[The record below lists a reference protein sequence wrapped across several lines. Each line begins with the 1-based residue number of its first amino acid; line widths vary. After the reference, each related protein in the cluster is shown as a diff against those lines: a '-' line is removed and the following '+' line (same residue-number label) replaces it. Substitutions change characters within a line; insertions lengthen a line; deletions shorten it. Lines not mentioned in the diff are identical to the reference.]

1 MRDNWLKYFISSN
14 EPLHFD
20 LESAQVYD
28 DLFKKVA
35 EDKTLQTFQERRKAL
50 YNELELRFDSISDVF
65 VKTVIGYSLTSG
77 VYFINEGLS
86 DRRTMHKYSGQ
97 RFREFADMATNS
109 AIQLAKELVSRKKQY
124 RLASS
129 LVSVAICSADKKDIN
144 TVENKLSKLVSSIKF
159 DESTLNR
166 VESFEFLI
174 PAIGYFLDKKDYRT
188 DELLEKIEAMIDFS
202 ILQGD
207 TASTERSKYNS
218 MGFDCIFPSA
228 FNLKIKWYQKKNNKQ
243 QIKEVAKRYAG
254 VYEQL
259 AEERFNLGGIN
270 LEASIMHLENAVKV
284 YQKYELTDSEEM
296 KQAKLR
302 LDELKGEFSEMEHPN
317 SIMRDKNLMDYLNA
331 EEQTQ
336 LNEYIEQFK
345 LMERN
350 EQIEFLV
357 RIVPFITRQEI
368 SENRKKSKQIN
379 QFFEV
384 FPVIMTNEYEQIIFE
399 SNSETTKE
407 SLALFERIQIIGAV
421 LWMHLLPVIFDEKI
435 EVDFSEIIKKH
446 PILSKRSYYINKAF
460 ELFFLGD
467 IYSGLYL
474 LLPQIEWWFR
484 EVAKQAGEQTSN
496 LQSFPVERSK
506 TLTPIF
512 ETEALKSYLG
522 ENRHWL
528 FKKLMI
534 EEPMNIRNKVAH
546 GLEFNDNGYC
556 AYFVLCIM
564 KLLFEQIRKI
574 TS

>member
-1 MRDNWLKYFISSN
+1 MRDNWLEYFISSN

-35 EDKTLQTFQERRKAL
+35 EDKTLQTFQEKRKAL
-50 YNELELRFDSISDVF
+50 YNELELRFDSISDIF

-86 DRRTMHKYSGQ
+86 DRRTMHKYRGQ

-109 AIQLAKELVSRKKQY
+109 AIKLAKELVSRKKQY

-144 TVENKLSKLVSSIKF
+144 TVENELSKLVSSIKF

-174 PAIGYFLDKKDYRT
+174 PAIGYFLNKKDYRT

-202 ILQGD
+202 ILQRD

-228 FNLKIKWYQKKNNKQ
+228 FNLKIKWYQKKNGKQ

-270 LEASIMHLENAVKV
+270 LEASIMHLENAIKV

-302 LDELKGEFSEMEHPN
+302 LDELKGEFSEMEPPN
-317 SIMRDKNLMDYLNA
+317 SIMRDKNLMDYLSA
-331 EEQTQ
+331 EEQTE

-407 SLALFERIQIIGAV
+407 SLALFESIQIIGAT

-435 EVDFSEIIKKH
+435 EVDFSEIIKQH
-446 PILSKRSYYINKAF
+446 PILSKRSYYINKSF

-496 LQSFPVERSK
+496 LKSFPVERSK

-522 ENRHWL
+522 EDRHWL

-556 AYFVLCIM
+556 VYFVLCIM
-564 KLLFEQIRKI
+564 KLLFEQIGKI

>member
-35 EDKTLQTFQERRKAL
+35 EDKTLQTFQEKRKAL
-50 YNELELRFDSISDVF
+50 YNELELRFDSISDIF

-77 VYFINEGLS
+77 MYFINEGLS
-86 DRRTMHKYSGQ
+86 DRRTMHKYRGQ

-174 PAIGYFLDKKDYRT
+174 PAIGYFLNKKDYRT

-218 MGFDCIFPSA
+218 MGFDYIFPSA
-228 FNLKIKWYQKKNNKQ
+228 FNLKIKWYQKKNGKQ

-270 LEASIMHLENAVKV
+270 LEASIMHLENAIKV

-317 SIMRDKNLMDYLNA
+317 SIMRDKNLMDYLSA

-407 SLALFERIQIIGAV
+407 SLALFESIQIIGAT
-421 LWMHLLPVIFDEKI
+421 LWMHLLTVIFDEKI
-435 EVDFSEIIKKH
+435 EVDFSEIIKQH
-446 PILSKRSYYINKAF
+446 PILSKRSYYINKSF

-496 LQSFPVERSK
+496 LKSFPVERSK

-522 ENRHWL
+522 EDRHWL

-556 AYFVLCIM
+556 VYFVLCIM
-564 KLLFEQIRKI
+564 KLLFEQIVKI

>member
-1 MRDNWLKYFISSN
+1 
-14 EPLHFD
+14 
-20 LESAQVYD
+20 
-28 DLFKKVA
+28 
-35 EDKTLQTFQERRKAL
+35 
-50 YNELELRFDSISDVF
+50 
-65 VKTVIGYSLTSG
+65 
-77 VYFINEGLS
+77 
-86 DRRTMHKYSGQ
+86 
-97 RFREFADMATNS
+97 
-109 AIQLAKELVSRKKQY
+109 
-124 RLASS
+124 
-129 LVSVAICSADKKDIN
+129 
-144 TVENKLSKLVSSIKF
+144 
-159 DESTLNR
+159 
-166 VESFEFLI
+166 
-174 PAIGYFLDKKDYRT
+174 
-188 DELLEKIEAMIDFS
+188 
-202 ILQGD
+202 
-207 TASTERSKYNS
+207 

>member
-1 MRDNWLKYFISSN
+1 
-14 EPLHFD
+14 
-20 LESAQVYD
+20 
-28 DLFKKVA
+28 
-35 EDKTLQTFQERRKAL
+35 
-50 YNELELRFDSISDVF
+50 
-65 VKTVIGYSLTSG
+65 
-77 VYFINEGLS
+77 
-86 DRRTMHKYSGQ
+86 
-97 RFREFADMATNS
+97 
-109 AIQLAKELVSRKKQY
+109 
-124 RLASS
+124 
-129 LVSVAICSADKKDIN
+129 
-144 TVENKLSKLVSSIKF
+144 
-159 DESTLNR
+159 
-166 VESFEFLI
+166 
-174 PAIGYFLDKKDYRT
+174 
-188 DELLEKIEAMIDFS
+188 
-202 ILQGD
+202 
-207 TASTERSKYNS
+207 
-218 MGFDCIFPSA
+218 MGFDYIFPSA
-228 FNLKIKWYQKKNNKQ
+228 FNLKIKWYQKKNGKQ

-270 LEASIMHLENAVKV
+270 LEASIMHLENAIKV

-317 SIMRDKNLMDYLNA
+317 SIMRDKNLMDYLSA

-357 RIVPFITRQEI
+357 RIVPFITRQKI
-368 SENRKKSKQIN
+368 SENRKKIKQIN

-399 SNSETTKE
+399 SNRETTKE
-407 SLALFERIQIIGAV
+407 SLALFESIQIIGAT

-435 EVDFSEIIKKH
+435 EVDFSEIIKQH
-446 PILSKRSYYINKAF
+446 PILSKRSYYINKSF

-496 LQSFPVERSK
+496 LKSFPVARSK

-522 ENRHWL
+522 EDRHWL

-556 AYFVLCIM
+556 VYFVLCIM
-564 KLLFEQIRKI
+564 KLLFEQIGKI

>member
-1 MRDNWLKYFISSN
+1 MRDNWLEYFISSN

-28 DLFKKVA
+28 DLFRKVA
-35 EDKTLQTFQERRKAL
+35 EDKTLQTSQERRKAL
-50 YNELELRFDSISDVF
+50 YNELELRFDSTSDVF

-77 VYFINEGLS
+77 VYFISEGLS

-109 AIQLAKELVSRKKQY
+109 AIQLAEELVSRKKQY

-129 LVSVAICSADKKDIN
+129 LVGVAINSADKKDIN
-144 TVENKLSKLVSSIKF
+144 TVKNKLSKLVNSIKF
-159 DESTLNR
+159 DENILNR
-166 VESFEFLI
+166 IECFEFLI
-174 PAIGYFLDKKDYRT
+174 PAIGYLLDKKNFRT
-188 DELLEKIEAMIDFS
+188 EELLKKIEAMIDFS
-202 ILQGD
+202 ILQRD

-228 FNLKIKWYQKKNNKQ
+228 FNLKIKWCQKKNDKQ

-254 VYEQL
+254 IYEQL
-259 AEERFNLGGIN
+259 AEERFNIGGIN

-317 SIMRDKNLMDYLNA
+317 SMMRDKNLMDYLSA

-336 LNEYIEQFK
+336 LNEYVEQFK

-407 SLALFERIQIIGAV
+407 SLALFESIQIIGAT

-435 EVDFSEIIKKH
+435 EVDFSEIIKQH
-446 PILSKRSYYINKAF
+446 PILSKRSYYINKSF

-496 LQSFPVERSK
+496 LKSFPVERSK

-522 ENRHWL
+522 EDKHWL

-556 AYFVLCIM
+556 VYFVLCIM
-564 KLLFEQIRKI
+564 KLLFEQIGKI